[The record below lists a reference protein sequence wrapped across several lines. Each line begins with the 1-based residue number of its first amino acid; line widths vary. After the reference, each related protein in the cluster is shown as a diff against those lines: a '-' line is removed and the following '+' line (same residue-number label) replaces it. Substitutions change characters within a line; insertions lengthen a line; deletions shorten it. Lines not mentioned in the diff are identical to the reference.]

1 MKRERR
7 KGKGREMLNT
17 VMLTLGRLRQE
28 DCYVFKANVG
38 YIVRG
43 PVSKN
48 KNTVVFQAIL

>member
-1 MKRERR
+1 
-7 KGKGREMLNT
+7 MLNT

-28 DCYVFKANVG
+28 DCYAFKANVG